1 MVPRQIG
8 PEFDGSGKVSQ
19 AEMVLFMR
27 NMAQHIFGNIWS
39 KFCLTNKT
47 E

>member
-27 NMAQHIFGNIWS
+27 NMAQHIFGQN
-39 KFCLTNKT
+39 FV
-47 E
+47 